1 MPIDGRPSPSS
12 SFDPQSA
19 DVIVLLQVSLMQ
31 TAVDCVFY
39 ARIFRSSVEF
49 NPLAPL
55 RRRDSRSTVIKAA
68 VAVLLGIS
76 TVAVVLAMENTVG
89 GLDPAYTKNDE
100 YNIVLSAV
108 VRVSYLMS
116 DVIVVWRAWILSA
129 GNRLSQAALLLCL
142 CGTTAGIIVDF
153 VWAYENPAMVP
164 PAARTLIKTI
174 PLLVTNIV
182 ATVVVSWRVWRYRR
196 DIKFNLDPL
205 GRKTRLE
212 KILVLLVESGFIY
225 CFLWAFALAVQ
236 YLGGDGAFF
245 ALYSIVGRAYHSISG
260 IYPTIII
267 LAVAMQRSEESLFTA
282 RQDASEPIQSLR
294 FETST
299 GRFESSTTNTGAGA
313 TTTLSMPTRSEVVA
327 DGAEFRSTGSAP
339 SQYIGTASSERLED
353 DGSSTR

>member
-1 MPIDGRPSPSS
+1 MPIDGRPSPGS

-19 DVIVLLQVSLMQ
+19 DVIILLQVSLMQ
-31 TAVDCVFY
+31 TAVDCLFFGMQ
-39 ARIFRSSVEF
+39 AALSFAAWSA
-49 NPLAPL
+49 LA
-55 RRRDSRSTVIKAA
+55 RRDSRSLVIKAA

-89 GLDPAYTKNDE
+89 GLDPAYTKNDQ

-108 VRVSYLMS
+108 VRVSYLLS

-129 GNRLSQAALLLCL
+129 GNRFSQAALLLCL

-182 ATVVVSWRVWRYRR
+182 ATMVVSWRVWHYRR

-236 YLGGDGAFF
+236 YIGGDGAFF

-282 RQDASEPIQSLR
+282 RQEASEPIRSLR
-294 FETST
+294 FE
-299 GRFESSTTNTGAGA
+299 RSTTGTGAGA
-313 TTTLSMPTRSEVVA
+313 TTTLSMDNDLTRSEVL
-327 DGAEFRSTGSAP
+327 DGGAEFQSTTST
-339 SQYIGTASSERLED
+339 SVRDIHTASVDCPEVESG
-353 DGSSTR
+353 GSTS

>member
-39 ARIFRSSVEF
+39 GMQAALSFAAWNALARRE
-49 NPLAPL
+49 
-55 RRRDSRSTVIKAA
+55 SRSLVIKAA

-89 GLDPAYTKNDE
+89 GLDPAYTKNDQ

-108 VRVSYLMS
+108 VRVSYLLS
-116 DVIVVWRAWILSA
+116 DVIVVWRTWILSA

-267 LAVAMQRSEESLFTA
+267 LAVAMQRSEESIFTA
-282 RQDASEPIQSLR
+282 RQDASAPTQSLR
-294 FETST
+294 FEGST
-299 GRFESSTTNTGAGA
+299 GRFESSTTSTGAGA
-313 TTTLSMPTRSEVVA
+313 TTTLSMPTHSEVVA
-327 DGAEFRSTGSAP
+327 NGAEFRSTGSAP